1 MSRNEALSRKLDH
14 VRVHFEL
21 FKAELTRYFES
32 NPGAVVRDAESPD
45 DRPTFSWQV
54 DKPVPAFLAFTF
66 GDCIQNLRSC
76 LDYLVWELVL
86 AAHHHP
92 DKKHM
97 FPICEKARA
106 FQDAIK
112 AGRLRDVMPDAV
124 AVIEDLQPYQA
135 AQPNMLPLAVLDELV
150 NINKHRRVLLTYVRS
165 VPRSYMFTVT
175 VGQGEEWGIPAPFLM
190 DSNAQDIGQRM
201 TVEEMNAYGSL
212 AAFVAIGEGPAKGME
227 ITITLDSLIS
237 FVADEIISKF
247 NRFF

>member
-1 MSRNEALSRKLDH
+1 
-14 VRVHFEL
+14 
-21 FKAELTRYFES
+21 
-32 NPGAVVRDAESPD
+32 
-45 DRPTFSWQV
+45 
-54 DKPVPAFLAFTF
+54 
-66 GDCIQNLRSC
+66 
-76 LDYLVWELVL
+76 
-86 AAHHHP
+86 
-92 DKKHM
+92 
-97 FPICEKARA
+97 
-106 FQDAIK
+106 
-112 AGRLRDVMPDAV
+112 MPDAV